1 MPRAIQFPS
10 THSTAP
16 AVRPHEEISEF
27 PDQFPRLVGTGAMV
41 LGPREQLRLY
51 RVDCGGNCHCVQ
63 STQDEYEI
71 IEFAFPDDVI
81 GFGYFPTHVSTAK
94 AMAVSARM
102 ASHAG
107 LDT

>member
-1 MPRAIQFPS
+1 
-10 THSTAP
+10 
-16 AVRPHEEISEF
+16 
-27 PDQFPRLVGTGAMV
+27 
-41 LGPREQLRLY
+41 
-51 RVDCGGNCHCVQ
+51 VQ